1 VRARFISGDY
11 NIQKAFD
18 KTRQQILSQDRDSII
33 LKQDINTMRQKMR
46 KQFES
51 QSSQVFNLKQAEG
64 GVIDIE
70 FIAQYVALTHSSQEN
85 RPTNTVQCL
94 QLGQQSQLF
103 SNVELKQLIHH
114 YRAFRDQLNQ
124 SLLLDQD
131 HIDLASKFKREREEV
146 LSIWN
151 QLFTTE

>member
-1 VRARFISGDY
+1 VWAKPQIM
-11 NIQKAFD
+11 IQMEAS
-18 KTRQQILSQDRDSII
+18 TGS
-33 LKQDINTMRQKMR
+33 
-46 KQFES
+46 
-51 QSSQVFNLKQAEG
+51 
-64 GVIDIE
+64 
-70 FIAQYVALTHSSQEN
+70 
-85 RPTNTVQCL
+85 
-94 QLGQQSQLF
+94 
-103 SNVELKQLIHH
+103 ELKQLIHH